1 MIALSK
7 QRAKQDVEV
16 KAPYDRNAAAHKKA
30 VEYCDNME
38 TNLDRLQNE
47 KQEFDETRGVV
58 KDMSR
63 IISTY
68 KKMYNLDF
76 GEDNKNDLQESP
88 SPSKRGRK
96 SRVSRK

>member
-1 MIALSK
+1 
-7 QRAKQDVEV
+7 
-16 KAPYDRNAAAHKKA
+16 
-30 VEYCDNME
+30 ME
-38 TNLDRLQNE
+38 TNLNALKNE
-47 KQEFDETRGVV
+47 KKEFDETRGVV

-76 GEDNKNDLQESP
+76 GEDDQKSLQESP

-96 SRVSRK
+96 SRVSRNMQSN